1 MTPATSTAPAL
12 ERVLERAL
20 DRASDWAPDI
30 FYPIVPDFDWMQRLV
45 PLGVRTIQ
53 LRLKDADPGVVVK
66 QIDAS
71 LKLCADYNCQLIV
84 NDYWQ
89 AAISCGADYIHL
101 GQEDLTAADLAAIR
115 RAGLRFGVSTHSP
128 EELGVA
134 LKAEPTYV
142 ALGPVY
148 ETKLKKM
155 PWAPQGLDRVTEW
168 KAKIGQ
174 RPLVGIAGITV
185 ERAPDVVAAGAD
197 SVAVITDFVTHQD
210 PEARVSEWL
219 AWADAHRGVE
229 TKPDA
234 DVPAAL

>member
-1 MTPATSTAPAL
+1 MTPAKSTAASADQAL
-12 ERVLERAL
+12 
-20 DRASDWAPDI
+20 DI

-53 LRLKDADPGVVVK
+53 LRLKNAEPGEVTK

-71 LKLCADYNCQLIV
+71 LKLCADHNCQLIV

-89 AAISCGADYIHL
+89 AAIACGADYIHL
-101 GQEDLTAADLAAIR
+101 GQEDLAAADLSAIR
-115 RAGLRFGVSTHSP
+115 GAGLRFGVSTHSP
-128 EELGVA
+128 EELDAA
-134 LKAEPTYV
+134 LEADPTYV

-168 KAKIGQ
+168 KAKIGH

-185 ERAPDVVAAGAD
+185 ERAPDVIAAGAD
-197 SVAVITDFVTHQD
+197 NVAVITDFVTHED

-219 AWADAHRGVE
+219 TWANAHRGVKS
-229 TKPDA
+229 KPDA
-234 DVPAAL
+234 NVSASL